1 MATISNI
8 DFGFRDLEI
17 FSKVVELESFS
28 KAAEAVFLA
37 QATVSERIA
46 SLETKVGTQLLD
58 RLGRKVTPTAAGE
71 LLYKHA
77 ALLSEMKTTAKQEM
91 GRFLGLE
98 EGEVTLGGS
107 TIPGEYILP
116 RLIGRF
122 NQEYPG
128 LSVNLTISDSRR
140 IEKAVLAGRL
150 EIGVIGYKS
159 ESPDLFCQ
167 KLWQDELVLAL
178 PAKHPWAK
186 RKSVTL
192 KALYTK
198 PFILREKGSGT
209 LEILETY
216 LSKSKAEG
224 LHAFDVRARL
234 GSSTAI
240 KEGVKAGLG
249 LSILSKRALET
260 EIKAGQIKALQVE
273 GLSMTRNFFVI
284 RNKQRIASPATET
297 ILKFLRTTTG
307 D

>member
-1 MATISNI
+1 MAAMSNI

-17 FSKVVELESFS
+17 FAKVVELESFS

-58 RLGRKVTPTAAGE
+58 RLGRKVVPTAAGE

-91 GRFLGLE
+91 NRFLGLE
-98 EGEVTLGGS
+98 EGEITLGGS

-122 NQEYPG
+122 NQQYPR
-128 LSVNLTISDSRR
+128 LVVNLTIADSRH
-140 IEKAVLAGRL
+140 IEKAVLNGQL
-150 EIGVIGYKS
+150 EIGVIGKKGDS
-159 ESPDLFCQ
+159 AKLLSQ
-167 KLWQDELVLAL
+167 KLWQDELVLAV
-178 PAKHPWAK
+178 PGKHPFARHK
-186 RKSVTL
+186 TVPIA
-192 KALYTK
+192 ALCK
-198 PFILREKGSGT
+198 EPFILREEGSGT
-209 LEILETY
+209 LNIFATY
-216 LSKSKAEG
+216 LRQGG
-224 LHAFDVRARL
+224 LASLDELDVRARF

-240 KEGVKAGLG
+240 KEGIKAGLG
-249 LSILSKRALET
+249 VSILSKRALAT
-260 EIKAGQIKALQVE
+260 EIKAGLIKTVPIE
-273 GLSMTRNFFVI
+273 GLTMTRNFYII